1 MSGCCAPKDA
11 SGRAADGADRA
22 GGSRPGG
29 DHKDRSSTGGAT
41 AEMAPIPGG
50 VFLMGA
56 DDEMSYPN
64 DGERP
69 VHQVS
74 VSPYLIDTLTV
85 TNADFAAFVEAT
97 KFQTDA
103 ERFEWSFVFAGLLPD
118 DFPATRG
125 AADSPWWRQ
134 VMDADWRHP
143 EGPHSHIDD
152 RLDHPVVHVSWSD
165 AAAYATWVGKSL
177 PTEAQWERACRGERE
192 RARFPWGDELTP
204 GGEHR
209 MNVWQGTFPSHNT
222 RDDGWYG
229 TCPADG
235 YPANDWGMH
244 NMTGNVWEWQLDWF
258 DVFAHQTNPRVDPV
272 GPPDGDLKLLKGGS
286 FLCHESY
293 CARYRPAARMGLPPD
308 TSTSNAGFRCA
319 RPA

>member
-1 MSGCCAPKDA
+1 MSDCCAPTDA
-11 SGRAADGADRA
+11 SGRAADGAERA
-22 GGSRPGG
+22 GGARHGG
-29 DHKDRSSTGGAT
+29 DHKDRPYRGGPA
-41 AEMAPIPGG
+41 AGMAAIPGG

-56 DDEMSYPN
+56 NDEMSYPN

-74 VSPYLIDTLTV
+74 LSPYLIDTLTV
-85 TNADFAAFVEAT
+85 TNADFAAFVGAT

-134 VMDADWRHP
+134 VMGADWRHP
-143 EGPHSHIDD
+143 EGPHSDIDG

-165 AAAYATWVGKSL
+165 AQAYAAWVGKSL

-192 RARFPWGDELTP
+192 GARFPWGDELTP

-209 MNVWQGTFPSHNT
+209 MNVWQGVFPSHNT

-229 TCPADG
+229 TCPADA
-235 YPANDWGMH
+235 YPANDWGLH
-244 NMTGNVWEWQLDWF
+244 NMTGNVWEWQFDWF
-258 DVFAHQTNPRVDPV
+258 DVFAHQNNPPVDPV

-293 CARYRPAARMGLPPD
+293 CARYRPAARMGLPAD